1 MVKQTSDTIDNLVN
15 NLYTRYVLTR
25 TSNGYYYN
33 IDPTYSTNIS
43 YVGSDCVV
51 KIYQIKVL

>member
-43 YVGSDCVV
+43 YVGVIAL
-51 KIYQIKVL
+51 KYIK